1 MKNKEE
7 GKVMHCPKCNEVVS
21 INGCTWVER
30 MCVAYKTYK
39 EVNVNMR
46 NDIIKQRMV
55 KNGIIQG
62 LHSQIGKLLDMMTEE
77 QRKKAKE
84 LTQEM
89 RDSIRSWEKKE

>member
-7 GKVMHCPKCNEVVS
+7 SKVMHCPKCNEVVS
-21 INGCTWVER
+21 INGCTWVEK

-39 EVNVNMR
+39 EVNSR
-46 NDIIKQRMV
+46 IGKEILKQGMM

-62 LHSQIGKLLDMMTEE
+62 LHKQIGKLLDMMTEE
-77 QRKKAKE
+77 QREEARG

-89 RDSIRSWEKKE
+89 RDFIRSWEKKK